1 MREGHKRT
9 VKIRWW
15 FRRLASLREEERR
28 LPTSHKDSLVVL
40 VAGVAEGRLPMSR
53 KDLLAVLV
61 TGVIEGGGEKATSE
75 S

>member
-9 VKIRWW
+9 IKIRWW
-15 FRRLASLREEERR
+15 FQRLASLWEEERR
-28 LPTSHKDSLVVL
+28 LPTSRKDLLVVL
-40 VAGVAEGRLPMSR
+40 VAGITEGRLPMSH
-53 KDLLAVLV
+53 KDSLAVLV